1 MLVIVKWSFKIL
13 ENWLNFCEI
22 FIKILTGWR
31 LETIPMNWHFVTGLE
46 IGISD
51 IRGIILHG
59 MAGTACVVIK
69 CWISEIEL
77 HIFHQLFWFSLSLF
91 VNYIFSHFTSL
102 FSENLLY
109 LTFCWLISNI
119 WDNVRYRRRHPVHWC
134 HAFHWY
140 QTTPPFCFLGRG
152 KMKYFSKS
160 QKGIAQT

>member
-1 MLVIVKWSFKIL
+1 MKYSLKFWPAEDWKQFQWIDILLPGSKLEFRISGALSFM
-13 ENWLNFCEI
+13 
-22 FIKILTGWR
+22 GWR
-31 LETIPMNWHFVTGLE
+31 VQLVLNIRDWITHF
-46 IGISD
+46 SS
-51 IRGIILHG
+51 IIL
-59 MAGTACVVIK
+59 MF
-69 CWISEIEL
+69 SFSFYEL
-77 HIFHQLFWFSLSLF
+77 HI
-91 VNYIFSHFTSL
+91 SHFTSL
-102 FSENLLY
+102 FSEILLY